1 MLEKMGRADAMAQI
15 DRLDVKIDQMDNKF
29 EYGMPPAM
37 LQRLENFNKMKADK
51 EEVVETL
58 RSKLSTGATIRTEK
72 DSGGREYHTLIVTAV
87 GPVGRGKG

>member
-15 DRLDVKIDQMDNKF
+15 DRLDVKIDQLDNKF

-58 RSKLSTGATIRTEK
+58 RSKV
-72 DSGGREYHTLIVTAV
+72 D
-87 GPVGRGKG
+87 